1 MKERGGSRER
11 GNGRTPQWLS
21 AVGRGDRRRAGGGAR
36 RRRAPVRGSR
46 GRRGP
51 PGAARTLRASPRRP
65 GFRVPAAAA
74 LPALGSAQG
83 AQRPWGPY
91 SSLGPEGCCDPG
103 GGRAPRTPVCCGAC
117 FLHGGR
123 RGRPSPD
130 IALRRQPCGGGA
142 LSHLPRR
149 SRGLRRGEGPAA
161 LSDSFPLDTDPGR
174 GGDVEAP
181 EASC

>member
-1 MKERGGSRER
+1 MTRAWAFEGARGIEREGKRAHA
-11 GNGRTPQWLS
+11 
-21 AVGRGDRRRAGGGAR
+21 AVAQRCRAGGQEK
-36 RRRAPVRGSR
+36 GSR

-103 GGRAPRTPVCCGAC
+103 GGRVPRTPVCCGAC

-142 LSHLPRR
+142 LSRLPRR

-174 GGDVEAP
+174 GGDEEAP
-181 EASC
+181 EASCWEG